1 MKKVLWVCALALAGA
16 VLVGP
21 VTPALAG
28 PGWEV
33 VKGEAFKKGFVHEF
47 YLEGN
52 AIPTQERNTTMVQL
66 DGKRL
71 VFSLLDT
78 SGYGADIQAKY
89 VGMAIVEKPVSLG
102 GVSLAVGAYGLG
114 LDKGEGDA
122 AGTFH
127 VYDVAGQEVGSGPA
141 PHDAALAQPVPLQVV
156 TGEATKLYLGR
167 YAVEIK

>member
-1 MKKVLWVCALALAGA
+1 MKKVLWVGVLALAGV

-21 VTPALAG
+21 LTPALAG

-52 AIPTQERNTTMVQL
+52 AIPTQERNTTMVQSG
-66 DGKRL
+66 GKRL

-78 SGYGADIQAKY
+78 SGYGADIQTKY
-89 VGMAIVEKPVSLG
+89 VGMAIVEKPVSVS
-102 GVSLAVGAYGLG
+102 GVSLGVGAYGFG
-114 LDKGEGDA
+114 LEKGEGDA

-127 VYDVAGQEVGSGPA
+127 VYDVAGQKVGSGTA
-141 PHDAALAQPVPLQVV
+141 PHDAALERPVPLQVM

-167 YAVEIK
+167 YALEIK